1 MRSSGRLLLAC
12 ASVACVGL
20 ASGAVRGQPTLT
32 PAPSPSP
39 TPTPAGS
46 SAVESSD
53 VPPWQPSPAR
63 FAVAPF
69 DNESGAKSYD
79 WLIAAA
85 PFEISEKT
93 EDVLGLEPTGG
104 TLHVGASRIPS
115 EVDPV
120 TAFAK
125 QRGATWVIT
134 GWVDRPNWQL
144 RIGIT
149 LWKVAAQAEV
159 VAEVQKQGAQTS
171 YHQLLGDAL
180 AEVWSKAGIT
190 VDVARRTRF
199 GRPLATDLYAVQ
211 LMGRGLGHL
220 TGVFGAVNLKAAEH
234 DLERSVFIDPK
245 CFEAQRLVGE
255 LYSVLAVTDPKAGGD
270 PKLGPRAA
278 GKFAYAN
285 DLAPDD
291 LASLRAAAAGAA
303 RAGKHEV
310 AKELW
315 KQLVTRKPWA
325 LDARFEL
332 GAALWQTG
340 DGAAAERQL
349 QQVTAKQPGHLAARR
364 VLVLIHSSRSDTRR
378 LVDELE
384 AIAVRAP
391 ADLDIKADLATA
403 YGALDQWDKAS
414 RSLEQIAKARP
425 TDLPLLIR
433 IGDARLRLRDLDGAL
448 AWYGRGAR
456 LAPDSSF
463 PGFSAAQA
471 LFDAGR
477 HADAIRAYTLLQKHR
492 DDLAAAEHALGAI
505 ALVQRRPD
513 DAAWYLRRA
522 VREAPRSLTAW
533 RTLVAAE
540 LARKDP

>member
-1 MRSSGRLLLAC
+1 MRSTGRLLLAC
-12 ASVACVGL
+12 ASVACVVL
-20 ASGAVRGQPTLT
+20 AHAPVRGQVSGPPRPR
-32 PAPSPSP
+32 PAPAAA

-85 PFEISEKT
+85 PFEIAEKT

-104 TLHVGASRIPS
+104 ALHVGGTRVPS
-115 EVDPV
+115 EVEPV

-149 LWKVAAQAEV
+149 LWKVAGHADAEV

-180 AEVWSKAGIT
+180 ADVWSTAGIT
-190 VDVARRTRF
+190 VDVARRTRL
-199 GRPLATDLYAVQ
+199 GRPLASDLYAVQ

-291 LASLRAAAAGAA
+291 LASLRAAATGAA

-315 KQLVTRKPWA
+315 TKLVTRKPWD

-349 QQVTAKQPGHLAARR
+349 EQVTARQPGHLAARR

-378 LVDELE
+378 LVNELE

-391 ADLDIKADLATA
+391 DDLDIKADLATA
-403 YGALDQWDKAS
+403 YGAIDQWDKAS
-414 RSLEQIAKARP
+414 RSLEQIAQARP
-425 TDLPLLIR
+425 TDLSLLIR
-433 IGDARLRLRDLDGAL
+433 VGDARLRLRDLDGAL

-456 LAPDSSF
+456 LAPESSF

-492 DDLAAAEHALGAI
+492 EDLAAAEQALGAI

-513 DAAWYLRRA
+513 DAAWYLRR
-522 VREAPRSLTAW
+522 
-533 RTLVAAE
+533 
-540 LARKDP
+540 